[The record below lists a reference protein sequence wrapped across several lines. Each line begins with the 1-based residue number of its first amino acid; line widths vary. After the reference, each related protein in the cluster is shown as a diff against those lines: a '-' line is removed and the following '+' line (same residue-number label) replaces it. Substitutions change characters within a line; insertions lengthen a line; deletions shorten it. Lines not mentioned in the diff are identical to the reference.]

1 MKRKVLLIILL
12 LSVLIIGG
20 CKYAAEKAILN
31 KYFNAVRLNDKTTM
45 GSLAVEPMAF
55 TFSKWEIVSISEEK
69 VGDTVLPK
77 LADEEKKLKN
87 QLDELMNRRIEA
99 NDELNLAKSN
109 LENAIGRAAQRKFQ
123 AEVEEKQ
130 KIHDELF
137 NEWKE
142 LQKKYTDAKLEL
154 SQEKKVVNLSLL
166 QEIPGVEDM
175 TGTVH
180 VKNVVVNII
189 SPQGTKKID
198 INLKRYLLKNVLGR
212 QFRGRWIIYKF
223 TPVD

>member
-1 MKRKVLLIILL
+1 MKRKVLLIILV

-45 GSLAVEPMAF
+45 GTLAVEPMAF
-55 TFSKWEIVSISEEK
+55 TFSKYEVISISEEK
-69 VGDTVLPK
+69 VQDSILLK
-77 LADEEKKLKN
+77 LADEERKLKDR
-87 QLDELMNRRIEA
+87 LDELMNKRIEA

-123 AEVEEKQ
+123 AEIDTKQ
-130 KIHDELF
+130 KICDELL

-166 QEIPGVEDM
+166 REIPGVEDM

-180 VKNVVVNII
+180 TKNVVVNII
-189 SPQGTKKID
+189 NPQGTKKFD
-198 INLKRYLLKNVLGR
+198 ITLKRYLLKNVLGR